1 MKQSST
7 QLRYSALDME
17 TFFYPESIVIFGL
30 SAKEKNVSRLILANL
45 IRWGYRG
52 RIFGVNPRSA
62 ERHVNGI
69 KMYHD
74 VRELPEVPD
83 VAVALLP
90 ARFIPDVVRACGE
103 HGIRR
108 MAIPSGGFNEARG
121 GGKQLAEDLLGAA
134 REHGIRFVG
143 PNGLTI
149 ANTANGLCLPFT
161 PLYRP
166 PQGGMSVI
174 TQSGGLGL
182 SLWNLIADE
191 HLGLAKFAS
200 IGNKIDLDE
209 VDFLNYFARDSDT
222 EVICLYVES
231 LSNGAA
237 LVEAATA
244 CTKPVILYKANTTG
258 AGSKAAM
265 SHTAAMQNDEDVI
278 DAALE
283 RAGVIRI
290 DTFSDFVSVTKAFR
304 LPPMRGNRIM
314 AMSPA
319 GGFSV
324 IMADLCAQAGFA
336 FADPG
341 REFYEEVATYGNAGI
356 IDVSNPLDMGDM
368 YDPKATADIFHAA
381 LHNGNVDGAVYVNQ
395 WPRMPVGND
404 IFSKMFHTDL
414 SQETTGAIRSADK
427 PLGVCLFGP
436 SKIVTKIKSNLSI
449 PIFDTPEEMIRALKI
464 QQQFH
469 EKKRAGAFIPSRP
482 DGIDRQ
488 QAAAWLD
495 SHEGSRGEEVLELLA
510 SYGVKVA
517 ASLVATDGDNAV
529 QAARQI
535 GYPVV
540 MKVVSP
546 DALHKSEAGG
556 VRLDIRTDEEV
567 RATYADLAAS
577 LLAYNP
583 QARFEG
589 VRVMAMAG
597 PGHDMF
603 VGGIQDDSFGPVVVF
618 GYGGI
623 YIEVFSDTQRAL
635 CPTSHDEVAEK
646 LKTLKSYRIIEGTRG
661 KAAIDNTTYVDLIVR
676 VACLLADFPE
686 IRELDL
692 NPVRILEDGSGVL
705 ALDGRARIEG
715 NSLS

>member
-1 MKQSST
+1 
-7 QLRYSALDME
+7 
-17 TFFYPESIVIFGL
+17 
-30 SAKEKNVSRLILANL
+30 
-45 IRWGYRG
+45 
-52 RIFGVNPRSA
+52 
-62 ERHVNGI
+62 
-69 KMYHD
+69 MYHD

-103 HGIRR
+103 HGVRR

-121 GGKQLAEDLLGAA
+121 DGKRLADDLLGAA
-134 REHGIRFVG
+134 REYGIRFVG

-166 PQGGMSVI
+166 PRGGMSVI

-200 IGNKIDLDE
+200 IGNKLDLDE
-209 VDFLNYFARDSDT
+209 VDFLNYFARDPDT

-231 LSNGAA
+231 LSNGTA
-237 LVEAATA
+237 LVEAAAA
-244 CTKPVILYKANTTG
+244 CDKPVILYKANTTG

-265 SHTAAMQNDEDVI
+265 SHTAALQNDEDVI
-278 DAALE
+278 DTALE

-290 DTFSDFVSVTKAFR
+290 GTFCDFVSVTKAFR

-324 IMADLCAQAGFA
+324 VMADLCATAGFA

-381 LHNGNVDGAVYVNQ
+381 LHNENVDGAVYVNQ

-436 SKIVTKIKSNLSI
+436 SKTITKIKSNLSI
-449 PIFDTPEEMIRALKI
+449 PIFDTPEEMIRALKL

-469 EKKRAGAFIPSRP
+469 EKKRAGAFTPSRP
-482 DGIDRQ
+482 DGIERQ

-495 SHEGSRGEEVLELLA
+495 DHAGNRGEEVLELLA
-510 SYGVKVA
+510 AYGVRA
-517 ASLVATDGDNAV
+517 TASRIATDDDGAV
-529 QAARQI
+529 LAARQI
-535 GYPVV
+535 GYPVA
-540 MKVVSP
+540 MKIVSP
-546 DALHKSEAGG
+546 DLLHKSEAGG
-556 VRLDIRTDEEV
+556 VRLGIGSDEEV
-567 RATYADLAAS
+567 RAAFAELAANLS
-577 LLAYNP
+577 AFNTS
-583 QARFEG
+583 ARFAG
-589 VRVMAMAG
+589 IRVTAMAG

-603 VGGIQDDSFGPVVVF
+603 VGGTHDDSFGPVVVF

-623 YIEVFSDTQRAL
+623 YIEVFNDTQRAL
-635 CPTSHDEVAEK
+635 CPTSHAEVAAK
-646 LKTLKSYRIIEGTRG
+646 LKTLKSYRILAGTRG
-661 KAAIDNTTYVDLIVR
+661 RTAVDSAAYVDLIVR

-705 ALDGRARIEG
+705 ALDARARVEHG
-715 NSLS
+715 LLS

>member
-1 MKQSST
+1 
-7 QLRYSALDME
+7 ME
-17 TFFYPESIVIFGL
+17 TFFNPDSIVIFGL
-30 SAKEKNVSRLILANL
+30 SSKDKNVSRLILANL

-121 GGKQLAEDLLGAA
+121 DGKRLADDLLTAA
-134 REHGIRFVG
+134 GEYGIRFVG

-166 PQGGMSVI
+166 PHGGMSVI

-200 IGNKIDLDE
+200 MGNKLDLDE
-209 VDFLNYFARDSDT
+209 VDFLNYFAQDPDT

-231 LSNGAA
+231 LSNGTA
-237 LVEAATA
+237 LVEAAAA
-244 CTKPVILYKANTTG
+244 CAKPVVLYKANTTG

-290 DTFSDFVSVTKAFR
+290 DTFKDFVSVTKAFQ

-324 IMADLCAQAGFA
+324 IMADLCAKAGFD

-341 REFYEEVATYGNAGI
+341 TSFYEEVATYGNAGI

-368 YDPKATADIFHAA
+368 YDPQATADIFHAA
-381 LHNGNVDGAVYVNQ
+381 LHNEQVDGAVYVNQ
-395 WPRMPVGND
+395 WPRMPVGDD

-414 SQETTGAIRSADK
+414 SQETTGAIRSSDK

-436 SKIVTKIKSNLSI
+436 SKTVTKIKSNLSI
-449 PIFDTPEEMIRALKI
+449 PIFDTPEEMIRALKL

-469 EKKRAGAFIPSRP
+469 EKKRAGVFIPARP

-488 QAAAWLD
+488 QARAWLD
-495 SHEGSRGEEVLELLA
+495 AHDGSRGEEVLELLSA
-510 SYGVKVA
+510 YGIMAA
-517 ASLVATDGDNAV
+517 ASRVATNADGAV

-540 MKVVSP
+540 MKIVSP
-546 DALHKSEAGG
+546 DVLHKSEAGG
-556 VRLDIRTDEEV
+556 IRLGISTDEHV
-567 RATYADLAAS
+567 RAACAELTANLF
-577 LLAYNP
+577 AYKP

-589 VRVMAMAG
+589 VRIMAMAG

-603 VGGIQDDSFGPVVVF
+603 VGGIHDESFGPVVVF

-623 YIEVFSDTQRAL
+623 YVEIFNDTQRAL
-635 CPTSHDEVAEK
+635 CPTSHAEVTEK
-646 LKTLKSYRIIEGTRG
+646 LKKLKSYQMLEGARG
-661 KAAIDNTTYVDLIVR
+661 KAAVDSTAYIDLIVR
-676 VACLLADFPE
+676 VAGLLNDFPE
-686 IRELDL
+686 IRELDV
-692 NPVRILEDGSGVL
+692 NPVRILEDGTGVM
-705 ALDGRARIEG
+705 ALDARARIECQTK
-715 NSLS
+715 

>member
-1 MKQSST
+1 
-7 QLRYSALDME
+7 ME
-17 TFFYPESIVIFGL
+17 TFFNPDSVVIFGL
-30 SAKEKNVSRLILANL
+30 SAKDKNVSRLILANL

-121 GGKQLAEDLLGAA
+121 DGKQLAEELLGAA
-134 REHGIRFVG
+134 REYGIRFVG

-149 ANTANGLCLPFT
+149 ANIANGLCLPFT

-200 IGNKIDLDE
+200 IGNKLDLDE
-209 VDFLNYFARDSDT
+209 VDFLNYFARDPDT

-231 LSNGAA
+231 LSNGRA
-237 LVEAATA
+237 LVEAAAA
-244 CTKPVILYKANTTG
+244 CNKPVILYKANTTG
-258 AGSKAAM
+258 AGRKAAM
-265 SHTAAMQNDEDVI
+265 SHTAAIQNDEDVI

-290 DTFSDFVSVTKAFR
+290 HAFSDFVSVTKAFR

-324 IMADLCAQAGFA
+324 IMADLCAQAGFT

-341 REFYEEVATYGNAGI
+341 AEFYKEVATYGNAGI

-381 LHNGNVDGAVYVNQ
+381 LHNENVDGAVYVNQ
-395 WPRMPVGND
+395 WPRMPVGDD

-427 PLGVCLFGP
+427 PLSVCLFGP
-436 SKIVTKIKSNLSI
+436 SKTITTIKSNLSI
-449 PIFDTPEEMIRALKI
+449 PIFDTPEEMIRALKV
-464 QQQFH
+464 QQQFY
-469 EKKRAGAFIPSRP
+469 EQKRAGAFTPTRP

-488 QAAAWLD
+488 QARAWLD
-495 SHEGSRGEEVLELLA
+495 AHEGSRGEEVLELLA
-510 SYGVKVA
+510 AYGARTA
-517 ASLVATDGDNAV
+517 ASCIAPDVGGAV

-540 MKVVSP
+540 MKIVSP
-546 DALHKSEAGG
+546 DVLHKSEAGG
-556 VRLDIRTDEEV
+556 VRLGIRTDEEV
-567 RATYADLAAS
+567 RTAFADLAAS
-577 LLAYNP
+577 LLEYNP
-583 QARFEG
+583 QASFKG

-623 YIEVFSDTQRAL
+623 Y
-635 CPTSHDEVAEK
+635 
-646 LKTLKSYRIIEGTRG
+646 
-661 KAAIDNTTYVDLIVR
+661 
-676 VACLLADFPE
+676 
-686 IRELDL
+686 
-692 NPVRILEDGSGVL
+692 
-705 ALDGRARIEG
+705 
-715 NSLS
+715 

>member
-1 MKQSST
+1 
-7 QLRYSALDME
+7 ME
-17 TFFYPESIVIFGL
+17 TFFYPDSIVIFGL
-30 SAKEKNVSRLILANL
+30 SSKDKNVSRLILANL

-90 ARFIPDVVRACGE
+90 ARFIPDVVRACGQ

-121 GGKQLAEDLLGAA
+121 DGKRLADDLLAAA
-134 REHGIRFVG
+134 RKYGIRFVG

-149 ANTANGLCLPFT
+149 ANTENGLCLPFT

-166 PQGGMSVI
+166 PHGGMSVI

-200 IGNKIDLDE
+200 IGNKLDLDE
-209 VDFLNYFARDSDT
+209 VDFLNYFARDPDT
-222 EVICLYVES
+222 EVICLYAES
-231 LSNGAA
+231 LSNGTA
-237 LVEAATA
+237 LVEAAAA
-244 CTKPVILYKANTTG
+244 CAKPVILYKANITG

-324 IMADLCAQAGFA
+324 IMADLCAKAGFA

-341 REFYEEVATYGNAGI
+341 RTFYEEVATYGNAGI

-381 LHNGNVDGAVYVNQ
+381 LHNENVDGAVYVNQ
-395 WPRMPVGND
+395 WPRMPVGDD

-436 SKIVTKIKSNLSI
+436 SKTVTKIKSNLSI
-449 PIFDTPEEMIRALKI
+449 PIFDTPE
-464 QQQFH
+464 
-469 EKKRAGAFIPSRP
+469 
-482 DGIDRQ
+482 
-488 QAAAWLD
+488 
-495 SHEGSRGEEVLELLA
+495 
-510 SYGVKVA
+510 
-517 ASLVATDGDNAV
+517 
-529 QAARQI
+529 
-535 GYPVV
+535 
-540 MKVVSP
+540 
-546 DALHKSEAGG
+546 
-556 VRLDIRTDEEV
+556 
-567 RATYADLAAS
+567 
-577 LLAYNP
+577 
-583 QARFEG
+583 
-589 VRVMAMAG
+589 
-597 PGHDMF
+597 
-603 VGGIQDDSFGPVVVF
+603 
-618 GYGGI
+618 
-623 YIEVFSDTQRAL
+623 
-635 CPTSHDEVAEK
+635 
-646 LKTLKSYRIIEGTRG
+646 
-661 KAAIDNTTYVDLIVR
+661 
-676 VACLLADFPE
+676 
-686 IRELDL
+686 
-692 NPVRILEDGSGVL
+692 
-705 ALDGRARIEG
+705 
-715 NSLS
+715 

>member
-1 MKQSST
+1 M
-7 QLRYSALDME
+7 D
-17 TFFYPESIVIFGL
+17 TFFYPDSVVIFGL
-30 SAKEKNVSRLILANL
+30 SSKDKNVSRLILANL

-52 RIFGVNPRSA
+52 RIFGVNPRSD

-90 ARFIPDVVRACGE
+90 ARFITDVVRACGE

-121 GGKQLAEDLLGAA
+121 GGKQLAEELLEAA
-134 REHGIRFVG
+134 KAYGIRFVG

-166 PQGGMSVI
+166 PHGGMSVI

-200 IGNKIDLDE
+200 IGNKLDLDE
-209 VDFLNYFARDSDT
+209 VDFLNYFAKDPDT
-222 EVICLYVES
+222 EVICLYLES
-231 LSNGAA
+231 LSNGTA
-237 LVEAATA
+237 LVEAAAA
-244 CTKPVILYKANTTG
+244 CAKPVVLYKANTTG

-304 LPPMRGNRIM
+304 LPPMKGNRIM

-324 IMADLCAQAGFA
+324 IMADLCAKAGFA

-341 REFYEEVATYGNAGI
+341 GKFYEEVATYGNAGI
-356 IDVSNPLDMGDM
+356 IEVSNPLDMGDM

-381 LHNGNVDGAVYVNQ
+381 LHNENVDGAVYVNQ
-395 WPRMPVGND
+395 WPRMPVGDD
-404 IFSKMFHTDL
+404 IFSRMFHTDL

-436 SKIVTKIKSNLSI
+436 SKTITKIKSNLSI
-449 PIFDTPEEMIRALKI
+449 PIFDTPEEMIRAMKV
-464 QQQFH
+464 QQQFY
-469 EKKRAGAFIPSRP
+469 ERKRTGSAPPSRP
-482 DGIDRQ
+482 DGIDHH
-488 QAAAWLD
+488 QAKLWLD
-495 SHEGSRGEEVLELLA
+495 GHAGNRGEEIFELLA
-510 SYGVKVA
+510 AYGVTA
-517 ASLVATDGDNAV
+517 APSCVVTDGDGAV
-529 QAARQI
+529 QAARRI

-556 VRLDIRTDEEV
+556 VRLDIRTDEHV
-567 RATYADLAAS
+567 RAGFAECAAN

-583 QARFEG
+583 RAVFEG
-589 VRVMAMAG
+589 VRVMAMAE

-603 VGGIQDDSFGPVVVF
+603 VGGIHDESFGPVVVF

-623 YIEVFSDTQRAL
+623 YIELFNDTQRAL
-635 CPTSHDEVAEK
+635 CPTSHAEVTDK
-646 LKTLKSYRIIEGTRG
+646 LKRLKSYRILEGARG
-661 KAAIDNTTYVDLIVR
+661 KTAVDTAAYIDLIVR

-705 ALDGRARIEG
+705 ALDARAKIEH
-715 NSLS
+715 NSFA